1 MASHSEEKSLT
12 SKAEEWMATE
22 FRQMKQRLE
31 EMDKNDCLAIV
42 LQLQK
47 DDHKSD
53 DGDNLFYYQNF
64 ARLLTLLKTCAP
76 NEKAKEEIK
85 KLIDTLQQTTAKSM
99 GAKILTKKR
108 KLDRKPRVHKYEYHF
123 YSHQLEMSSRYPD
136 DRLIILPRAFAHPVR
151 KIKCVGILV
160 CWPLMTSE
168 GIMFDLN
175 KRSEYHAVDEKTGE
189 ATVRRPREEL
199 LIASSRVRVYAF
211 TDDKDWNA
219 FPIFV
224 DLDMGNVV
232 MMTSLK
238 DEKGDNTQYV
248 RLQAKM

>member
-53 DGDNLFYYQNF
+53 EGDNLFYYQNF

-99 GAKILTKKR
+99 GAKI
-108 KLDRKPRVHKYEYHF
+108 
-123 YSHQLEMSSRYPD
+123 
-136 DRLIILPRAFAHPVR
+136 
-151 KIKCVGILV
+151 
-160 CWPLMTSE
+160 
-168 GIMFDLN
+168 
-175 KRSEYHAVDEKTGE
+175 
-189 ATVRRPREEL
+189 
-199 LIASSRVRVYAF
+199 
-211 TDDKDWNA
+211 
-219 FPIFV
+219 
-224 DLDMGNVV
+224 
-232 MMTSLK
+232 
-238 DEKGDNTQYV
+238 
-248 RLQAKM
+248 